1 MDFVTRFRELKKRGG
16 LTTTALALPR
26 YSVSYISRIEAG
38 QRRPSPEA
46 LEYLAG
52 RLGVS
57 PDYLATGIPD
67 GLKESIRFRLEDA
80 RRQLHAETAE
90 AAEGKLRDLLA
101 EAEAYSLEPLHAS
114 ILAALAVSLRLQA
127 RFREAIGALE
137 QALEIGLPAIDEG
150 TAVGE
155 LARAYRSVGDL
166 SYGVEVVNEY
176 LTRNHRQPLDPTVA
190 TDLHSVLTS
199 LYFER
204 GDIVRAEV
212 AARRAMAAAESLAPS
227 DTRAVAYWH
236 ASRVFAENKEW
247 EKALDLAAR
256 ARVLLDLSDDR
267 RRVARVHSAYAF
279 LCLEVDPPRLEEARR
294 HLDIAE
300 ERLREVSS
308 PGDLA
313 YVLSER
319 SRLALMEER
328 PEEALDLTERALAEA
343 AWDELERGRCLYLK
357 GRALAN
363 LGRRQDAKDAL
374 REAVA
379 VFDKHGA
386 RQQQA
391 GCWREIAEIDLAA
404 GDVDAGVEAFRW
416 GLQALDPRRSRA

>member
-1 MDFVTRFRELKKRGG
+1 M
-16 LTTTALALPR
+16 
-26 YSVSYISRIEAG
+26 
-38 QRRPSPEA
+38 
-46 LEYLAG
+46 
-52 RLGVS
+52 
-57 PDYLATGIPD
+57 
-67 GLKESIRFRLEDA
+67 
-80 RRQLHAETAE
+80 
-90 AAEGKLRDLLA
+90 
-101 EAEAYSLEPLHAS
+101 
-114 ILAALAVSLRLQA
+114 
-127 RFREAIGALE
+127 
-137 QALEIGLPAIDEG
+137 
-150 TAVGE
+150 GE
-155 LARAYRSVGDL
+155 LGRAYRSVGDL
-166 SYGVEVVNEY
+166 SYAIEVVDSHLAKNQQ
-176 LTRNHRQPLDPTVA
+176 QPLDPTVV

-247 EKALDLAAR
+247 DKALELAAR

-267 RRVARVHSAYAF
+267 RRVARVHNAYAF
-279 LCLEVDPPRLEEARR
+279 LCLEAEPPRLEEARR

-300 ERLREVSS
+300 EKLGQASS

-313 YVLSER
+313 YLLSER
-319 SRLALMEER
+319 GRLALMEGK
-328 PEEALDLTERALAEA
+328 PEDALALTERALVEA
-343 AWDELERGRCLYLK
+343 ASDNLERGRCLFLQ
-357 GRALAN
+357 GRALAS
-363 LGRRQDAKDAL
+363 LGRRAEAKDAL
-374 REAVA
+374 QEASA

-404 GDVDAGVEAFRW
+404 GDVASAVEAFRS

>member
-1 MDFVTRFRELKKRGG
+1 MDFITRFHDLKKQRG
-16 LTTTALALPR
+16 LTTTALAFPR

-46 LEYLAG
+46 LAHLAE

-57 PDYLATGIPD
+57 SDYLATGIPD
-67 GLKESIRFRLEDA
+67 GLESSIRFRLEDA
-80 RRQLHAETAE
+80 RRQLYAETA
-90 AAEGKLRDLLA
+90 AAVEESLRDLLA
-101 EAEAYSLEPLHAS
+101 EVEGYKLDSLRAM
-114 ILAALAVSLRLQA
+114 ILAALGVSLRLQA
-127 RFREAIGALE
+127 HFREAIEAFE
-137 QALEIGLPAIDEG
+137 QALEIGLPTIDEG
-150 TAVGE
+150 AVVGE
-155 LARAYRSVGDL
+155 LGRAYRSVGDL
-166 SYGVEVVNEY
+166 SYAIEVVDSHLAKNQQ
-176 LTRNHRQPLDPTVA
+176 QPLDPTVV

-247 EKALDLAAR
+247 DKALELAAR
-256 ARVLLDLSDDR
+256 ARVLL
-267 RRVARVHSAYAF
+267 
-279 LCLEVDPPRLEEARR
+279 
-294 HLDIAE
+294 
-300 ERLREVSS
+300 
-308 PGDLA
+308 LA
-313 YVLSER
+313 YLLSER
-319 SRLALMEER
+319 GRLALMEGK
-328 PEEALDLTERALAEA
+328 PEDALALTERALVEA
-343 AWDELERGRCLYLK
+343 ASDNLERGRCLFLQ
-357 GRALAN
+357 GRALAS
-363 LGRRQDAKDAL
+363 LGRRAEAKDAL
-374 REAVA
+374 QEASA

-404 GDVDAGVEAFRW
+404 GDVASAVEAFRS